1 MDLPHENLPECTIT
15 EAENFMRRT
24 PPTKSN
30 KSQMLE
36 NFVLTRKQ
44 RSDFVMDK
52 SNSATTIL
60 NRYPRLKDN
69 LEMVIVS
76 TVVLYINDIHSTYG
90 LQVENEFNYLTEK
103 TVQTFLNNWVK
114 LESPVLQLSKAKK
127 DSEIDRMLKEI
138 DEAKSS
144 FSKQ

>member
-1 MDLPHENLPECTIT
+1 
-15 EAENFMRRT
+15 
-24 PPTKSN
+24 
-30 KSQMLE
+30 
-36 NFVLTRKQ
+36 
-44 RSDFVMDK
+44 MDK